1 MCTAQTEKISQN
13 MSTETFSQALRDNNL
28 PSNVSSMYGGGLSI
42 ETYLAGAGRDVAS
55 IVDNEQ
61 LKCTASLT
69 IYIYKTSESAVS
81 RKNFSVLLLP

>member
-1 MCTAQTEKISQN
+1 
-13 MSTETFSQALRDNNL
+13 
-28 PSNVSSMYGGGLSI
+28 MYDGGLSI

-69 IYIYKTSESAVS
+69 IYIYIKP
-81 RKNFSVLLLP
+81 RKVPSHGRIFPCFCYLSFYEKKFKFLGFNVVVIVKAFPLIHQLSM